1 MEPNA
6 VFDAFKVALIC
17 ILWYICSA
25 SGNIIGKLVLNEF
38 PYPMTVT
45 MIQLLSASVYL
56 GPILR
61 VMNVPHT
68 GSVPKRYYMTMII
81 PLAFGKFISSVS
93 AHISMWKVSVS
104 YAHTV
109 KATLPLFTVILSRIL
124 LGEKQTYPVYFSL
137 LPIIGGVLIATLTE
151 VSFDIVGL
159 GSALIATVGF
169 SVQTIFSKKLQ
180 LFKNFFSKNSFLKL
194 LSTCTYAECLKET
207 GLHHLRLLVLLSRLA
222 TLCFL
227 PMWFL
232 FDFRK
237 ILHQERMVEENKM
250 FAPVFLLLLD
260 GFFNMLHNIFAF
272 TVIAMVAPLSY
283 AVCNATKR
291 IVIIGA
297 SLVFLRNPVTTAN
310 IIGMI
315 IAVFG
320 VLLYNKMKGL
330 THSKSEAN
338 FHQNGFVYPEN
349 HILFGNN
356 LNFNMEQVTLM
367 PVSEHRW
374 TEETSGNSVMMLLPN
389 DEYEI
394 SIKENGE

>member
-81 PLAFGKFISSVS
+81 PLAFGKFIASVS

-169 SVQTIFSKKLQ
+169 SVQTIFSKK
-180 LFKNFFSKNSFLKL
+180 
-194 LSTCTYAECLKET
+194 CLKET

-297 SLVFLRNPVTTAN
+297 SLVFLRNPVTAAN

-320 VLLYNKMKGL
+320 VLLYNKVKY
-330 THSKSEAN
+330 K
-338 FHQNGFVYPEN
+338 FVM
-349 HILFGNN
+349 F
-356 LNFNMEQVTLM
+356 
-367 PVSEHRW
+367 
-374 TEETSGNSVMMLLPN
+374 
-389 DEYEI
+389 
-394 SIKENGE
+394 